1 MVVGWFRVGITC
13 AGSGK
18 GWRAWVV
25 KTLNRVRMIGRAVV
39 LLVLQ
44 GVGSLMVVWSVVVG
58 RAQLCGLVR
67 EGTVREGALVWQR
80 RVEDEGLVERG
91 G

>member
-67 EGTVREGALVWQR
+67 RGTVREGALVWQR
-80 RVEDEGLVERG
+80 RVEDEGLVE
-91 G
+91 

>member
-1 MVVGWFRVGITC
+1 M
-13 AGSGK
+13 
-18 GWRAWVV
+18 V

-58 RAQLCGLVR
+58 RAQLCGSER
-67 EGTVREGALVWQR
+67 EGTVREGALVWQK
-80 RVEDEGLVERG
+80 RVEDEGLVD
-91 G
+91 

>member
-1 MVVGWFRVGITC
+1 MVLDSVRIGTTC

-18 GWRAWVV
+18 GWRACVERS
-25 KTLNRVRMIGRAVV
+25 LIRVRVIGRVIV

-44 GVGSLMVVWSVVVG
+44 GVWCLVVVWSVVVG

-80 RVEDEGLVERG
+80 RVEDEGLVD
-91 G
+91 

>member
-58 RAQLCGLVR
+58 RAQWCGLVR
-67 EGTVREGALVWQR
+67 EGTVREGALVWPR
-80 RVEDEGLVERG
+80 RVEDEGLVD
-91 G
+91 

>member
-1 MVVGWFRVGITC
+1 MQA

-25 KTLNRVRMIGRAVV
+25 KSLNRVRVIRRAVV

-44 GVGSLMVVWSVVVG
+44 GVGTLMVVWSVVVG

-67 EGTVREGALVWQR
+67 RGTVREGALVWQR

-91 G
+91 GRA

>member
-1 MVVGWFRVGITC
+1 MVK
-13 AGSGK
+13 S
-18 GWRAWVV
+18 
-25 KTLNRVRMIGRAVV
+25 LNRVRVIRRAVV

-80 RVEDEGLVERG
+80 RVEDEGLVD
-91 G
+91 

>member
-67 EGTVREGALVWQR
+67 RGTVREGALVWQR
-80 RVEDEGLVERG
+80 RVEDEGLVD
-91 G
+91 

>member
-1 MVVGWFRVGITC
+1 MVLRWFRVGITC

-80 RVEDEGLVERG
+80 RVEDEGLVD
-91 G
+91 

>member
-1 MVVGWFRVGITC
+1 MVK
-13 AGSGK
+13 S
-18 GWRAWVV
+18 
-25 KTLNRVRMIGRAVV
+25 LNRVRVIRRAVV

-44 GVGSLMVVWSVVVG
+44 GVGTLMVVWSVVVG

-67 EGTVREGALVWQR
+67 RGTVREGALVWQR

-91 G
+91 GRA